1 MTPME
6 TSESLSMESKRE
18 YLGKMRW
25 RYARA
30 RGRRYKSRLIEEL
43 VALCGYSRK
52 HAIKLLNRR
61 GTPRVLKRSGPKPIY
76 QEEVRVLLK
85 RIWFASDQLC
95 GKRLKAA
102 LPHWLPHYEKEYGE
116 VAKSLKNKVNAIS
129 AASIDRLLAPV
140 RARARPK
147 GRGGTKPGRWLKNQ
161 IPLQTEQWDERR
173 PGFMEA
179 DTVAHCGESLEGDF
193 IWSLCFTD
201 LATGWTEL
209 RAVWNKGS
217 HGVMEAVRQIEA
229 NLPFSIL
236 GFDCDNGSEFLNHQ
250 LWRYFARRKE
260 PVQFTRSRP
269 YHKNDNAHVEQK
281 NWTHVRCLLGYDRL
295 EDVQL
300 LEPINALY
308 CNAWALYH
316 NHFCPSVKLVEKRRD
331 GARQIKR
338 HDQPKTP
345 YQRLLDSGILDEQKR
360 AALQQQHGAL
370 NPFALKRQIEAGLKE
385 IQRALRAGKR
395 SEDYVALVPSLR
407 SGTPSTA
414 STERRSKPNLTTKVA

>member
-1 MTPME
+1 ME

-30 RGRRYKSRLIEEL
+30 QGRRYKSRLIEEL
-43 VALCGYSRK
+43 VVVCGYSRK
-52 HAIKLLNRR
+52 YAIKLLKRR
-61 GTPRVLKRSGPKPIY
+61 AGPRVLKRSGPKPIY
-76 QEEVRVLLK
+76 PPEEVRLVLK
-85 RIWFASDQLC
+85 RIWFGSDQLC

-102 LPHWLPHYEKEYGE
+102 LPEWLPHYEKEYGPL
-116 VAKSLKNKVNAIS
+116 ALPLKEKLRKIS
-129 AASIDRLLAPV
+129 AATIDRLLAPV
-140 RARARPK
+140 RAKARPK

-161 IPLQTEQWDERR
+161 IPLQTDQWNERR

-179 DTVAHCGESLEGDF
+179 DTVAHCGNSLEGDF

-217 HGVMEAVRQIEA
+217 HGVMEVVREMESK
-229 NLPFSIL
+229 LPFPIQ
-236 GFDCDNGSEFLNHQ
+236 GFDCDNGSEFLNHH

-295 EDVQL
+295 EKEEL
-300 LEPINALY
+300 LGPINVLY
-308 CNAWALYH
+308 RGAWALYH
-316 NHFCPSVKLVEKRRD
+316 NHFCPSMKLKEKSRQ
-331 GARQIKR
+331 GARQIKQ
-338 HDQPKTP
+338 HDAPKTP
-345 YQRLLDSGILDEQKR
+345 YQRLLESGAFDGEKR
-360 AALQQQHGAL
+360 AALQQQHAAL
-370 NPFALKRQIEAGLKE
+370 NPFALKRQIEAGLRE
-385 IQRALRAGKR
+385 IQRLVRAGRR
-395 SEDYVALVPSLR
+395 SGDSVALVSSLR
-407 SGTPSTA
+407 SGTHSTT
-414 STERRSKPNLTTKVA
+414 SPERHPKPNLTTKVA

>member
-1 MTPME
+1 ME

-18 YLGKMRW
+18 YLQKMRW
-25 RYARA
+25 RYAHTH
-30 RGRRYKSRLIEEL
+30 GRRYKSRLIEEL
-43 VALCGYSRK
+43 IAVCGYSRK

-61 GTPRVLKRSGPKPIY
+61 GVPRVLKRSGPKPIY
-76 QEEVRVLLK
+76 QEEVRRILK

-102 LPHWLPHYEKEYGE
+102 LAEWLPHYEKEYG
-116 VAKSLKNKVNAIS
+116 ALQQPLKEKLAVIS
-129 AASIDRLLAPV
+129 ASSIDRLLAPV
-140 RARARPK
+140 RAKARPK

-161 IPLQTEQWDERR
+161 IPLATEQWDEQR

-179 DTVAHCGESLEGDF
+179 DTVAHCGDSLQGDF

-217 HGVMEAVRQIEA
+217 HGVREAVHQIEA
-229 NLPFSIL
+229 KLPFSIL
-236 GFDCDNGSEFLNHQ
+236 GFDCDNGSEFLNHH
-250 LWRYFARRKE
+250 LWHYFARRTE

-295 EDVQL
+295 ENQEL
-300 LEPINALY
+300 LGLINTLY
-308 CNAWALYH
+308 RDAWALYH
-316 NHFCPSVKLVEKRRD
+316 NHFCPSTKLVEKRRE

-338 HDQPKTP
+338 YDAPKTP
-345 YQRLLDSGILDEQKR
+345 YQRLLRSGVLDKQKR
-360 AALQQQHGAL
+360 AALQEQHAAI
-370 NPFALKRQIEAGLKE
+370 NPFVLKRQIEAGLKE
-385 IQRALRAGKR
+385 IQRLVRAGKR
-395 SEDYVALVPSLR
+395 SGDSVTLVPSLR
-407 SGTPSTA
+407 SGTRSTA
-414 STERRSKPNLTTKVA
+414 SPQRRSKPTLTTKVA

>member
-18 YLGKMRW
+18 YLAKMRW
-25 RYARA
+25 RYAHA
-30 RGRRYKSRLIEEL
+30 HGRQYKSRLIEEL
-43 VALCGYSRK
+43 IAVCGYSRK

-61 GTPRVLKRSGPKPIY
+61 GRPRLLKSSGPKAIY
-76 QEEVRVLLK
+76 PQELCVVLK

-102 LPHWLPHYEKEYGE
+102 LPEWLPHYEKEHG
-116 VAKSLKNKVNAIS
+116 ALSGMLKEKLGAIS
-129 AASIDRLLAPV
+129 AATIDRLLAPV
-140 RARARPK
+140 RAKARPK

-161 IPLQTEQWDERR
+161 IPLQTDQWDERR

-179 DTVAHCGESLEGDF
+179 DTVAHCGDSLEGDF

-217 HGVMEAVRQIEA
+217 HGVVQAVRDIEGKLFFA
-229 NLPFSIL
+229 LL
-236 GFDCDNGSEFLNHQ
+236 GFDCDNGSEFLNHH

-281 NWTHVRCLLGYDRL
+281 NWTHVRCLLGYERL
-295 EDVQL
+295 ENVDL
-300 LEPINALY
+300 LGPINALY
-308 CNAWALYH
+308 RDAWAPYH
-316 NHFCPSVKLVEKRRD
+316 NHFCPSMKLSEKHRE

-345 YQRLLDSGILDEQKR
+345 YQRLLESGLLDEQKR
-360 AALQQQHGAL
+360 AALPRQHAAL
-370 NPFALKRQIEAGLKE
+370 NPFALKRQIEAGLRQ
-385 IQRALRAGKR
+385 IQRLVRAGKR
-395 SEDYVALVPSLR
+395 SKDSVTLLPSLR
-407 SGTPSTA
+407 FGSRSTA
-414 STERRSKPNLTTKVA
+414 SLERRPKPHLTSKVA

>member
-1 MTPME
+1 ME
-6 TSESLSMESKRE
+6 RSESLSMESKRE
-18 YLGKMRW
+18 YLAKMRW

-30 RGRRYKSRLIEEL
+30 QGRCYKSRLIEEL
-43 VALCGYSRK
+43 IALCGYSRK
-52 HAIKLLNRR
+52 HAIKVLKRR
-61 GTPRVLKRSGPKPIY
+61 GAPRVLKKSGPKGIY
-76 QEEVRVLLK
+76 QEEVRLVLK

-102 LPHWLPHYEKEYGE
+102 LPAWLPHYEKEYGALCE
-116 VAKSLKNKVNAIS
+116 PLKEKLQAIS

-140 RARARPK
+140 RAKGRPK

-161 IPLQTEQWDERR
+161 IPLATEQWDERR

-179 DTVAHCGESLEGDF
+179 DTVAHCGDSLEGDF

-201 LATGWTEL
+201 LASGWTEL
-209 RAVWNKGS
+209 RAVWNRGS
-217 HGVMEAVRQIEA
+217 HGVREALSEIEA
-229 NLPFSIL
+229 KLPFAIL
-236 GFDCDNGSEFLNHQ
+236 GFDCDNGSEFLNHH
-250 LWRYFARRKE
+250 LWRYFARRRE

-295 EDVQL
+295 QNVQL

-308 CNAWALYH
+308 RDVWALYH
-316 NHFCPSVKLVEKRRD
+316 NHFCPSMKLAEKRRE

-338 HDQPKTP
+338 YDAPKTP
-345 YQRLLDSGILDEQKR
+345 YQRLLESGVLDERKR
-360 AALQQQHGAL
+360 VALQEQHGTL

-395 SEDYVALVPSLR
+395 SGDFVTLVPSLR
-407 SGTPSTA
+407 SGTRSTA
-414 STERRSKPNLTTKVA
+414 SPERGSKPNLTTKVA